1 MSEATSKHR
10 RHARIAAAIL
20 AAIVAAA
27 VIFTYLS
34 YTAAFTPTDTVSLT
48 APRAGLVMDRDAK
61 VKYRGIQIGKVTD
74 IAYAGNEAKLTL
86 SIKRGEMRYI
96 PSNATV
102 RIAGNTI
109 FGAKSVE
116 FLPPA
121 QPQPTSLRPGSTVA
135 AKDVQLEVNTLFQ
148 TLSDV
153 LHKIDPISLNA
164 TLSALG
170 EGLRGHGDDLG
181 AAVAGLNGYLQQIN
195 PKLPT
200 LREDFAKAAAVA
212 NIYGDAGPDL
222 ARLIDNV
229 PALNKTIVDEK
240 DNLNATLLAATGLAN
255 NGTATLAPAA
265 DNYIAAIQRLR
276 APLKVAGDYSPEF
289 GCILKGTRNAVERFA
304 PIIGGIRPG
313 LFVSSNFLPGSPA
326 YTYPES
332 LPLVNASGGPNCRG
346 LPDVPSKQFGGS
358 WYHTPF
364 LVTDNAYVPFQPNT
378 EVQFDAP
385 ATLQFLFNGAFAE
398 RDRF

>member
-1 MSEATSKHR
+1 MSDATSKHR
-10 RHARIAAAIL
+10 RHVRIAAAIL

-27 VIFTYLS
+27 VVFTYLS

-48 APRAGLVMDRDAK
+48 APRAGLVMERDAK
-61 VKYRGIQIGKVTD
+61 VKYRGIQIGKVSE
-74 IAYAGNEAKLTL
+74 IAYAGHEAKLTL

-116 FLPPA
+116 FLAPDKPEG
-121 QPQPTSLRPGSTVA
+121 SLRPGSTVA

-153 LHKIDPISLNA
+153 LNKIDPVSLNA

-170 EGLRGHGDDLG
+170 EGLRGHGDDAG
-181 AAVAGLNGYLQQIN
+181 AALSGLNSYLQQLN

-200 LREDFAKAAAVA
+200 LQEDFAKAAVVA

-222 ARLIDNV
+222 ARIIDNV

-240 DNLNATLLAATGLAN
+240 TNLNATLLSATGLAN
-255 NGTATLAPAA
+255 NGTATLEPAA
-265 DNYIAAIQRLR
+265 DDYIAAIQRLR

-289 GCILKGTRNAVERFA
+289 GCLLRGVSIGVDRFA

-313 LFVSSNFLPGSPA
+313 LYVNSNFLPGSPA

-332 LPLVNASGGPNCRG
+332 LPMVNASGGPNCRG
-346 LPDVPSKQFGGS
+346 LPDVPTKQFGGS
-358 WYHTPF
+358 WYRAPF
-364 LVTDNAYVPFQPNT
+364 VVTDNAYVPFQPNT

>member
-1 MSEATSKHR
+1 MSNGNAKRSHV
-10 RHARIAAAIL
+10 RIAAAIL
-20 AAIVAAA
+20 AAIVLAA

-34 YTAAFTPTDTVSLT
+34 YTAAFTPTETVTVTSQ
-48 APRAGLVMDRDAK
+48 RAGLVMDRDAK
-61 VKYRGIQIGKVTD
+61 VKYRGIQVGKVSD
-74 IAYAGNEAKLTL
+74 IEYAGDEAKLIL
-86 SIKRGEMRYI
+86 SINRNEMRYI

-121 QPQPTSLRPGSTVA
+121 EPKETSLRPGTNVA
-135 AKDVQLEVNTLFQ
+135 AGDVQLEVNTLFQ

-153 LHKIDPISLNA
+153 LNKIDPVNLNA
-164 TLSALG
+164 TLTALG
-170 EGLRGHGDDLG
+170 EGLRGNGDDAG
-181 AAVAGLNGYLQQIN
+181 AALSGLNYYLQQLN

-200 LREDFAKAAAVA
+200 LQEDFAKAAVVA

-222 ARLIDNV
+222 AKVIDNV
-229 PALNKTIVDEK
+229 PALNRTIIDEQA
-240 DNLNATLLAATGLAN
+240 NLNATLLAATGLAN
-255 NGTATLAPAA
+255 NGTATLEPAA
-265 DNYIAAIQRLR
+265 DDYIAAIQRLR

-289 GCILKGTRNAVERFA
+289 GCILQGVSVGVDRFA

-313 LFVSSNFLPGSPA
+313 LFVASNFLPGAPA

-332 LPLVNASGGPNCRG
+332 LPIVNASGGPNCRG
-346 LPDVPSKQFGGS
+346 LPDIPSKQFGGS
-358 WYHTPF
+358 WWHAPF

-378 EVQFDAP
+378 ELQFDAP
-385 ATLQFLFNGAFAE
+385 ATLQFLFNGAYAE
-398 RDRF
+398 RDDF

>member
-1 MSEATSKHR
+1 MSDATSKHR
-10 RHARIAAAIL
+10 RHVRIAAAIL

-34 YTAAFTPTDTVSLT
+34 YTAAFTPTETVSLT
-48 APRAGLVMDRDAK
+48 APRAGLVMEQDAK

-86 SIKRGEMRYI
+86 SIKRGEMQYI

-116 FLPPA
+116 FLPPEE
-121 QPQPTSLRPGSTVA
+121 PQPTSLRPGSTVA

-153 LHKIDPISLNA
+153 LNKIDPVSLNA
-164 TLSALG
+164 TLTALG

-181 AAVAGLNGYLQQIN
+181 AAMSGLNGYLQQIN

-200 LREDFAKAAAVA
+200 LQDDFAKAAVVA

-222 ARLIDNV
+222 ARVIDNV
-229 PALNKTIVDEK
+229 PALNQTIVDEK
-240 DNLNATLLAATGLAN
+240 TNLNATLLAATGLAN
-255 NGTATLAPAA
+255 NGTATLQPAA
-265 DNYIAAIQRLR
+265 DDYIAAIQRLR
-276 APLKVAGDYSPEF
+276 APLKVLGDYSPMI
-289 GCILKGTRNAVERFA
+289 GCFLQGSSIAVDRFA

-313 LFVSSNFLPGSPA
+313 LFVNSNFLPGSPA

-332 LPLVNASGGPNCRG
+332 LPIVNASGGPNCRG
-346 LPDVPSKQFGGS
+346 LPNVPTKQYGGT

-385 ATLQFLFNGAFAE
+385 ATLQFLFNGAYAE
-398 RDRF
+398 RDDY